1 MAKEQVLLLHG
12 IAMAPHRMF
21 TLATYL
27 RCKGYDV
34 LNIGYPSRTKTIAEC
49 ADHVAHVLQGR
60 APTFAAVHSMGGL
73 VLLDLLARDL
83 IPSLQRAVLIG
94 TPFGGSEVADYL
106 APNRLYRAY
115 YGPAGQELTTA
126 HRRDLVSR
134 FLPLRPEIG
143 IISGTRGWEHPWFL
157 RVMKQTAPHDSLVS
171 VANTLIPGMKDHLV
185 MSMSHGMLTEISGG
199 QTMHFFKTGQFKKP
213 ATPSVL

>member
-27 RCKGYDV
+27 RCKGYEV
-34 LNIGYPSRTKTIAEC
+34 LNIGYPSRTKTITEC
-49 ADHVAHVLQGR
+49 ADHVASILQGR
-60 APTFAAVHSMGGL
+60 SPTYAAVHSMGGL

-83 IPSLQRAVLIG
+83 VPSLQRAVLIG

-106 APNRLYRAY
+106 AAQRWYRAY
-115 YGPAGQELTTA
+115 YGPAGQELTTT

-134 FLPLRPEIG
+134 FMPLRHEIG
-143 IISGTRGWEHPWFL
+143 VISGTRGWEHPWFL
-157 RVMKQTAPHDSLVS
+157 RVMKQAAPHDSLVS
-171 VANTLIPGMKDHLV
+171 VANTLIPGMTDHLI
-185 MSMSHGMLTEISGG
+185 MSMSHGMLTEISGA
-199 QTMHFFKTGQFKKP
+199 QTLHFFKTGQFKKP
-213 ATPSVL
+213 PVNAV